1 MGYCEEEVDGFKTKR
16 YARFVQQSDDFAL
29 FARLGFFRFHSV
41 AKRVIP
47 LSR

>member
-1 MGYCEEEVDGFKTKR
+1 MGYCEGEVDGFKTKR
-16 YARFVQQSDDFAL
+16 YARFVLQSDDFVL
-29 FARLGFFRFHSV
+29 FARLGFFRFDAI